1 MAHQNITNFR
11 YLLRSKFCD
20 SIRFSST
27 KVSSEA
33 KIPDNSKCIN
43 KVILLGRCVAE
54 ANLKPLNNTNFAT
67 FIMVT
72 NDLRRTKSNE
82 IVKRSDFHKVFVYQP
97 FLAQKA
103 NDLITKGTRIY
114 LEGKLNY
121 RKYENQFFSNIV
133 AEKILFISGTNRQQ
147 QQQEFDDDDNIEEI
161 DEAFINESE
170 QQQPQTSEK
179 YSA

>member
-1 MAHQNITNFR
+1 MKYSF
-11 YLLRSKFCD
+11 FF
-20 SIRFSST
+20 IR
-27 KVSSEA
+27 
-33 KIPDNSKCIN
+33 
-43 KVILLGRCVAE
+43 
-54 ANLKPLNNTNFAT
+54 
-67 FIMVT
+67 
-72 NDLRRTKSNE
+72 
-82 IVKRSDFHKVFVYQP
+82 
-97 FLAQKA
+97 
-103 NDLITKGTRIY
+103 TRIY

-147 QQQEFDDDDNIEEI
+147 QQEFDDDDNIEEI